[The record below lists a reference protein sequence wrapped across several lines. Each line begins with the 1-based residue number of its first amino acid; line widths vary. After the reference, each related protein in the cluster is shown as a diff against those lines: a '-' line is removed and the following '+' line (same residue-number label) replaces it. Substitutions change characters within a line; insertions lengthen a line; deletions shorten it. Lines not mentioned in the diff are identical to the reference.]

1 MKRGF
6 TLIELLVVMA
16 ILGVMMAIIVPSFQ
30 MMPSTQIAM
39 AAKDSL
45 RLMRYAHNMALQTQ
59 QPITLTFS
67 NGRIDLTSTFDQQ
80 QDSSAEK
87 DSTASVDTDTTK
99 GNTPSSLPNQVET
112 DGMDTIGLTKYYKGV
127 AFEFIE
133 YKDSVA
139 IRKAASGKSDDIHR
153 RIPGA
158 STTTPIIGFDENEQ
172 ETFTITVRA
181 NGTTRPFSFRIYEQD
196 NENSKGDIVTFDFLC
211 SGVISLDE

>member
-30 MMPSTQIAM
+30 LMPSTQIAM

-59 QPITLTFS
+59 QPITLTFA
-67 NGRIDLTSTFDQQ
+67 NGRIDLASAFD
-80 QDSSAEK
+80 SESKELPEATE
-87 DSTASVDTDTTK
+87 TTGEEPK
-99 GNTPSSLPNQVET
+99 KNTPASLPNQVET

-133 YKDSVA
+133 YKDSVGV
-139 IRKAASGKSDDIHR
+139 RKAASGKSDDIQR

-158 STTTPIIGFDENEQ
+158 SLTSPILGFDETTG

-181 NGTTRPFSFRIYEQD
+181 NGTTRPFSFRVYEQD

-211 SGVISLDE
+211 SGTISVDD